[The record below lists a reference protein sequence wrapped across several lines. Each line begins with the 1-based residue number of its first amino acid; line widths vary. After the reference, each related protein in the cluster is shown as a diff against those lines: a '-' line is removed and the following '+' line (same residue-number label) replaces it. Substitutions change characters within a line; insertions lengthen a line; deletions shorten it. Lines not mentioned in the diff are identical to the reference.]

1 MRSIKAVP
9 ANAAGVLLLLAGAS
23 LAANAGAQTAAPTPQ
38 VAPHNA
44 PAGPSMPP
52 APMQP
57 VQPMFVVVLD
67 AAHGG
72 TDSGAHLR
80 PDLQEKDVT
89 LALANRLRSA
99 LQTRGIAVVTTRT
112 SDATVPALNRAETA
126 NHAQAAACLLLHATA
141 TGSGVH
147 LYASSLSPAPAVRL
161 EPWQTAQAAWITQSL
176 KLESEIDTAL
186 AHAQIPIT
194 LGRASVQ
201 PMDNLTCPA
210 IAVEVAPL
218 VAGHVTTAREVS
230 DPAYQKSVVDALA
243 AALEAWRSDWKQ

>member
-1 MRSIKAVP
+1 MRSIKVSST
-9 ANAAGVLLLLAGAS
+9 NAAAVLLLLA
-23 LAANAGAQTAAPTPQ
+23 AACVPLNATAQIAPATPQ
-38 VAPHNA
+38 PAAQAA

-57 VQPMFVVVLD
+57 VQPRFVVVLD

-99 LQTRGIAVVTTRT
+99 LQARGIAVVTTRT
-112 SDATVPALNRAETA
+112 SDATVPALNRAEIA

-161 EPWQTAQAAWITQSL
+161 EPWPTAQAAWITQSL
-176 KLESEIDTAL
+176 KFESEIDTAL

-218 VAGHVTTAREVS
+218 VAGHITTARDIS

>member
-1 MRSIKAVP
+1 MRSIKVSST
-9 ANAAGVLLLLAGAS
+9 NAAAVLLLLA
-23 LAANAGAQTAAPTPQ
+23 AACVPLNATAQIAPATPQ
-38 VAPHNA
+38 PAAQAA

-57 VQPMFVVVLD
+57 VQPRFVVVLD

-99 LQTRGIAVVTTRT
+99 LQARGIAVVTTRT
-112 SDATVPALNRAETA
+112 SDATVPALNRAEIA

-161 EPWQTAQAAWITQSL
+161 AAVANGAGSVDHPKPEVRIGNRYRARPRANPHHAWPRL
-176 KLESEIDTAL
+176 RA
-186 AHAQIPIT
+186 AH
-194 LGRASVQ
+194 G
-201 PMDNLTCPA
+201 
-210 IAVEVAPL
+210 
-218 VAGHVTTAREVS
+218 
-230 DPAYQKSVVDALA
+230 
-243 AALEAWRSDWKQ
+243 